1 MHSFAANP
9 LVVFRPHL
17 KHKRSGEEYLALAD
31 SDLQDPP
38 PRPQPL
44 DLTYRAEQH
53 DSPTDESSATQAAPR
68 PTSDQDRLH
77 EAIVGLRDLVLSVRD
92 RLSPAAS
99 PRAAAPP
106 TSPRFVDLSATDA

>member
-44 DLTYRAEQH
+44 DPTYQAERH
-53 DSPTDESSATQAAPR
+53 DSPTDESSVTQAAPDPPR
-68 PTSDQDRLH
+68 TRT
-77 EAIVGLRDLVLSVRD
+77 
-92 RLSPAAS
+92 AS
-99 PRAAAPP
+99 MKPSWDSG
-106 TSPRFVDLSATDA
+106 TWS